1 MQNKT
6 CALQF
11 EKDEQN
17 LINKIYFTDDPHA
30 MNWIEGVHALGETVT
45 PKKIVVQRTVVSD
58 EQGLTLSVRFTNYSA
73 LDIFANTGS
82 VGIYIPFNDSYPSA
96 ALCMTNRC
104 HAHIFCGKEISYILG
119 LRMGGNAPHLGM
131 YLTEGSLDSYSVTD
145 TGINDRGDFLFHPS
159 PFHLRPGQSYTISMR
174 FFRHNG
180 REDFFRI
187 LRADMPDY
195 FQVKANHYTVFPN
208 ERLELSI
215 VANTDIRSISV
226 SENEQSFPVKVEQT
240 AARCSISADTFPL
253 GEHSFEIVLNGK
265 HTRCVVFFSA
275 PLSELLA
282 ARCRFIAKKQQ
293 LNDPDSMLHG
303 AYLCYDNQTDEFIY
317 SGYNQDYNAG
327 RERLAMP
334 ILLAMYLQK
343 HPDQELENSL
353 KLYMDFFMRE
363 LFDAET
369 GIVFDD
375 ADRTLHTNRLYN
387 YPWAVKLF
395 LELYLLDGALEHL
408 EYAYRAMRRYYRF
421 HGERF
426 YAFTIPIRQIL
437 TLLQT
442 ANMQKEYEELLSY
455 FCAHAEVMIQNAT
468 NYPKHEVAY
477 EQSIVAPAA
486 KFLLE
491 LYEVTHDE
499 RYLVEAT
506 KQMQTMALFSGT
518 QPDYHLYAC
527 AIRHWDDYWFG
538 KRKLFGDTF
547 PHYWN
552 ALSADAF
559 YAYAKA
565 QKDADCLQF
574 AIDAYR
580 VQCCLFSPNGSASC
594 AMLYPL
600 FSSGTPGHFF
610 DEWANDQ
617 DWALVY
623 YLEYLRSKE

>member
-1 MQNKT
+1 MQNNT
-6 CALQF
+6 CGLQF

-17 LINKIYFTDDPHA
+17 LIRKIYFADDPHE

-45 PKKIVVQRTVVSD
+45 PKKMIVKRSITSD
-58 EQGLTLSVRFTNYSA
+58 ADGLTLSVTFTNKAS
-73 LDIFANTGS
+73 LDLFANTGS
-82 VGIYIPFNDSYPSA
+82 VGIYIPFNDSYPNA

-119 LRMGGNAPHLGM
+119 LRMGGKAPHLGM
-131 YLTEGSLDSYSVTD
+131 YLTEGSLDSYSVSD

-159 PFHLRPGQSYTISMR
+159 PFRLRPGQSYTISFR

-180 REDFFRI
+180 RSDFFRI
-187 LRADMPDY
+187 LHENFADY
-195 FQVKANHYTVFPN
+195 YQVQANHYTVFPN
-208 ERLELSI
+208 ETLELSI
-215 VANTDIRSISV
+215 VSGSVIRSVAV
-226 SENEQSFPVKVEQT
+226 SEKERTFPVT
-240 AARCSISADTFPL
+240 ADGTVARCSIPAETLSL
-253 GEHSFEIVLNGK
+253 GEHRLEIVLNGK
-265 HTRCVVFFSA
+265 HTRCTVYVSA
-275 PLSELLA
+275 SPAELIA

-317 SGYNQDYNAG
+317 SGYYQDQNAG

-343 HPDQELENSL
+343 HPDAELENSL
-353 KLYMDFFMRE
+353 KFYMEFFMRE
-363 LFDAET
+363 LFDSET

-375 ADRTLHTNRLYN
+375 ADKTLHTNRLYN

-395 LELYLLDGALEHL
+395 LELYLLDGDREHL
-408 EYAYRAMRRYYRF
+408 QNAYRTMRRYYRF
-421 HGERF
+421 RGERF
-426 YAFTIPIRQIL
+426 YAFTIPVYQIL
-437 TLLQT
+437 DLLQG
-442 ANMQKEYEELLSY
+442 AGMQKEYDELLSY
-455 FCAHAEVMIQNAT
+455 FLTHAEVIIQNAT

-491 LYEVTHDE
+491 VYRATGDE
-499 RYLVEAT
+499 RYLSEAT
-506 KQMQTMALFSGT
+506 KQMQTMSLFSGT

-559 YAYAKA
+559 YAYAQSTKN
-565 QKDADCLQF
+565 DTCLQF
-574 AIDAYR
+574 ALDAYR
-580 VQCCLFSPNGSASC
+580 VQFCLFQPNGSASC
-594 AMLYPL
+594 AMLYP
-600 FSSGTPGHFF
+600 FSSSGTAGHFF

-617 DWALVY
+617 DWALIY

>member
-1 MQNKT
+1 MQNNT
-6 CALQF
+6 CELLF

-17 LINKIYFTDDPHA
+17 LIRKIYFADDPHA
-30 MNWIEGVHALGETVT
+30 MNWIEGGHALGETVS
-45 PKKIVVQRTVVSD
+45 PKKMTVERTVKAD
-58 EQGLTLSVRFTNYSA
+58 DRGLTFSVRFTNRSCFD
-73 LDIFANTGS
+73 LFANTGS
-82 VGIYIPFNDSYPSA
+82 VGIYVPFNDSYPNA

-131 YLTEGSLDSYSVTD
+131 YLTEGSLDAYSITD
-145 TGINDRGDFLFHPS
+145 AGINDRGDFLLHPS
-159 PFHLRPGQSYTISMR
+159 PFHLRPGESYTVSMR

-180 REDFFRI
+180 RSDFFRI
-187 LRADMPDY
+187 LHAEMPNY
-195 FQVKANHYTVFPN
+195 FQIKANHYTVFQS
-208 ERLELSI
+208 EDLKLSFFS
-215 VANTDIRSISV
+215 NTAIGSVSV
-226 SENEQSFPVKVEQT
+226 SENGRTFPVSTENANAHCLIPAET
-240 AARCSISADTFPL
+240 LSL
-253 GEHSFEIVLNGK
+253 GEHQFEIEVNGK
-265 HTRCVVFFSA
+265 HTHCAVFVSA
-275 PLSELLA
+275 PPSELIA
-282 ARCRFIAKKQQ
+282 ARCRFIAEKQQ
-293 LNDPDSMLHG
+293 YKDPQSMLHG
-303 AYLCYDNQTDEFIY
+303 AYLCYDNQTHEYIY
-317 SGYNQDYNAG
+317 SGYYQDQNAG

-343 HPDQELENSL
+343 HPDKELENSL
-353 KLYMDFFMRE
+353 KLYMEFFMRE
-363 LFDAET
+363 LFDSET

-375 ADRTLHTNRLYN
+375 ADKTLHTNRLYN

-395 LELYLLDGALEHL
+395 LELYLLDGNREHL
-408 EYAYRAMRRYYRF
+408 QHAYRVMRRYYRF

-437 TLLQT
+437 ELLQK
-442 ANMQKEYEELLSY
+442 AGMQNEYEELLAY
-455 FCAHAEVMIQNAT
+455 FFSHAEVIMQNAT

-491 LYEVTHDE
+491 LYQVTKDE
-499 RYLVEAT
+499 RLLTPAL
-506 KQMQTMALFSGT
+506 KQMQIMELFSGT

-559 YAYAKA
+559 YAYARLHNDEK
-565 QKDADCLQF
+565 CLRF
-574 AIDAYR
+574 AMDAYR
-580 VQCCLFSPNGSASC
+580 VQFCLFQPNGSASC
-594 AMLYPL
+594 AMLYP
-600 FSSGTPGHFF
+600 FSSAGTPGHFF

-617 DWALVY
+617 DWALIY